1 MRERPKHVKHRNSL
15 GSLVQ
20 GPNIDD
26 DTFDQVLNNPVAEDQ
41 RLVESILHSR
51 ISLFLQRRQQ
61 DQRTNETATN
71 KLDARKHPFSLLR
84 SDVDEAPGKLAFEV
98 ALLEAVYKSRVLVDQ
113 RERYAV
119 LLGKPGIES
128 EDVANVLLVRLASNV
143 KQAVII
149 GL

>member
-1 MRERPKHVKHRNSL
+1 MREGPKHVKHRDGL
-15 GSLVQ
+15 GSFVQ
-20 GPNIDD
+20 CPNIDD
-26 DTFDQVLNNPVAEDQ
+26 DTFDQVLNDPVAEDQ

-51 ISLFLQRRQQ
+51 ISLFLEKRWPNQRSKK
-61 DQRTNETATN
+61 TATN
-71 KLDARKHPFSLLR
+71 KLDARKHPFALLR
-84 SDVDEAPGKLAFEV
+84 SDIDEATGKLALEV
-98 ALLEAVYKSRVLVDQ
+98 ALLQAVYESRVLVDQ

-143 KQAVII
+143 KQAIII